1 MRMTGDI
8 KSRRLTIIS
17 LGLIIAVAFCIRVIP
32 QLGNVFT
39 GETGVWYIGVDAW
52 YHMRLADNLLVHF
65 PDPLL
70 YDRYALYPGGAPVNY
85 MPMLSWLIV
94 GISNILSLG
103 APSQQLMEAVGAYLP
118 AVIGSLTAIP
128 IYFLGKQVFRSRFVG
143 LAGALFVMT
152 LPTEFLFRTLLGFT
166 DHHVLEV
173 LFTVLVLLF
182 LARGTV
188 RGAILA
194 GVCQGLL
201 LLSWQAGVMLVGVVW
216 VWLLGQYVYNTVRGQ
231 PVNQHLLSVG
241 VYVWVALI
249 VSAPL
254 AAVWARAGE
263 MFLVLWVVMLTAVF
277 LWMVSRVSWLVMRA
291 FVMAFAGSTAFVVA
305 SIVSM
310 GGQTILTKV
319 YVELHN
325 IFWGFGTTIVETQP
339 TSIITALFCYSL
351 AGVLALGGLYVA
363 IWKRLNP
370 LFLLWALVMFVAA
383 VGQRRW
389 GYYAVIPVGLLAAY
403 FIQYAVERFQVKR
416 QAVAMVVICLL
427 VAVVPIRGIM
437 ISLRAVGPD
446 LSSDMYRSCVWMREN
461 TPEPFNNIGSSNPD
475 GYLSYMP
482 TPYRQPDVEI
492 EPSYGVLTWWDYG
505 HWIIRIARRVPCS
518 SPTQQYVG
526 TQWFWRAQTEGEA
539 ETFIEGQNIRYVI
552 VTEEMVTGKFR
563 AIVHGIP
570 PGGASIDLV
579 KNWPALLPNSMAS
592 RLYYSADGF
601 GRYKLI
607 HSEPTVKIFERGG

>member
-1 MRMTGDI
+1 M
-8 KSRRLTIIS
+8 
-17 LGLIIAVAFCIRVIP
+17 RVIP

-39 GETGVWYIGVDAW
+39 GDAGVWYIGVDAW
-52 YHMRLADNLLVHF
+52 YHMRLADNLLVNF
-65 PDPLL
+65 PSPLL
-70 YDRYALYPGGAPVNY
+70 YDQYALYPAGSPVNY
-85 MPMLSWLIV
+85 MPMLSWLTV
-94 GISNILSLG
+94 GVSNIISLG
-103 APSQQLMEAVGAYLP
+103 SPSQHLMETVGAYLP
-118 AVIGSLTAIP
+118 AVVGSLTAIP
-128 IYFLGKQVFRSRFVG
+128 VYFLGKQVFQSRFVG
-143 LAGALFVMT
+143 MAGALFVMT

-166 DHHVLEV
+166 DHHFLEV

-201 LLSWQAGVMLVGVVW
+201 LLSWQAGVILVGVVW
-216 VWLLGQYVYNTVRGQ
+216 VWLLGQYVYNTVKGQ
-231 PVNQHLLSVG
+231 PVNHHLLNVG

-249 VSAPL
+249 VSTPL
-254 AAVWARAGE
+254 AVIWSRAGE
-263 MFLVLWVVMLTAVF
+263 AFLVLWVVMLTPVF
-277 LWMVSRVSWLVMRA
+277 LWMMSRVRWVVMRGFIVA
-291 FVMAFAGSTAFVVA
+291 FVAAAAFVVA
-305 SIVSM
+305 DLVSM

-319 YVELHN
+319 YVELRN
-325 IFWGFGTTIVETQP
+325 VFWGFGTTIVETQP
-339 TSIITALFCYSL
+339 TSIITAIFCYSL
-351 AGVLALGGLYVA
+351 AGLLSLGGLYVA
-363 IWKRLNP
+363 IWKKLNP

-389 GYYAVIPVGLLAAY
+389 GYYAVIPVGLLSAY
-403 FIQYAVERFQVKR
+403 FIQFAVETLQVKR

-427 VAVVPIRGIM
+427 VAVVPIRGII

-446 LSSDMYRSCVWMREN
+446 LSTDMYQSCVWMREN
-461 TPEPFNNIGSSNPD
+461 TPEPFNNVGESNPD
-475 GYLSYMP
+475 GYLCYIPDPYSQSGVEMKP
-482 TPYRQPDVEI
+482 T
-492 EPSYGVLTWWDYG
+492 YGVLTWWDYG

-526 TQWFWRAQTEGEA
+526 TQWFWRAQTEEEA
-539 ETFIEGQNIRYVI
+539 EKFIEGLNIRYII

-570 PGGASIDLV
+570 PGGHSINLV

-601 GRYKLI
+601 GRYRLV
-607 HSEPTVKIFERGG
+607 HSEPTVKIFEREG